1 MVFVQPLLQIVVLIV
16 DCRTFGFSLPGVI
29 AGSGRTSSGTG
40 VVVVVEL
47 VLVIVV
53 VLVDSVAVVAV
64 ELDSGT
70 VVVAIGDAARQ

>member
-1 MVFVQPLLQIVVLIV
+1 
-16 DCRTFGFSLPGVI
+16 
-29 AGSGRTSSGTG
+29 
-40 VVVVVEL
+40 